1 MIQRQSDCPEFSDSD
16 SGEMLKIEGEIVV
29 EITGKQNELPDE
41 DLVVQAVSAVI
52 YYIRTDLMVDTIS
65 VEKFSTLLE
74 TVLEGFGFIV
84 ETKVK
89 NGRTKKMDNGKPE
102 PITVDL
108 QKVVDDIGSGY
119 ELFFFNRLQQTVSK
133 CMELNPKFV
142 YLYGLQDCVKK
153 LTGVKR
159 WNYRCQNLSE
169 DIVSFVREQ
178 FQTNNKG
185 LNCALLI
192 R

>member
-119 ELFFFNRLQQTVSK
+119 EL
-133 CMELNPKFV
+133 
-142 YLYGLQDCVKK
+142 
-153 LTGVKR
+153 
-159 WNYRCQNLSE
+159 
-169 DIVSFVREQ
+169 
-178 FQTNNKG
+178 
-185 LNCALLI
+185 
-192 R
+192 

>member
-1 MIQRQSDCPEFSDSD
+1 MIPRQSDCPEFSNSD

-29 EITGKQNELPDE
+29 ELAGKQNELPDK
-41 DLVVQAVSAVI
+41 DLVTQAVSAVI
-52 YYIRTDLMVDTIS
+52 HYIRTDLRTDTIP
-65 VEKFSTLLE
+65 VEKFSILLE
-74 TVLEGFGFIV
+74 TVLEGFGYSV

-89 NGRTKKMDNGKPE
+89 NGRTKKMDNGGNE
-102 PITVDL
+102 PLTVDL
-108 QKVVDDIGSGY
+108 QKVVDEVGSGY
-119 ELFFFNRLQQTVSK
+119 ELFFFNHLQQTVSK
-133 CMELNPKFV
+133 CLQLNPKFV

-153 LTGVKR
+153 LSGVKK
-159 WNYRCQNLSE
+159 WNYQCQNLSE

-178 FQTNNKG
+178 FQSNNKG

>member
-1 MIQRQSDCPEFSDSD
+1 
-16 SGEMLKIEGEIVV
+16 MLKIEGEIVV

-133 CMELNPKFV
+133 CIELNPKFV